1 MARPCLCCNHPERA
15 AIDAALV
22 GGVNAETISKQYGIS
37 KQALWRHRDAHLPK
51 AAIEAAK
58 IERAEAEGRRGATL
72 LEQAHELLDKA
83 RDLLAKAEDSGDIQT
98 ALRGVKEARECLV
111 FIGRLTGD
119 VEPDQINITLNA
131 NFISFQQ
138 LIIEALAPYPD
149 ARAAVAARLAHM
161 GDEAP

>member
-22 GGVNAETISKQYGIS
+22 GGAPLYEVSERYGIS
-37 KQALWRHRDAHLPK
+37 KTSILRHTRSHLPK

-119 VEPDQINITLNA
+119 VEPDAINIVVNA
-131 NFISFQQ
+131 QFVSFQQ
-138 LIIEALAPYPD
+138 LIIDALAPYPD
-149 ARAAVAARLAHM
+149 ARAAVAARLAHIS
-161 GDEAP
+161 EQAP

>member
-1 MARPCLCCNHPERA
+1 MR
-15 AIDAALV
+15 
-22 GGVNAETISKQYGIS
+22 S
-37 KQALWRHRDAHLPK
+37 HLPK

-58 IERAEAEGRRGATL
+58 TERAEAEGRRGATL

-83 RDLLAKAEDSGDIQT
+83 RDLLTKAEQTGDYQT

-138 LIIEALAPYPD
+138 IVIEALAPYPD
-149 ARAAVAARLAHM
+149 ARGAVAARLAHL
-161 GDEAP
+161 GEQSP

>member
-1 MARPCLCCNHPERA
+1 MARPCLCCNHPERDK
-15 AIDAALV
+15 IDAAIV
-22 GGVNAETISKQYGIS
+22 GGVNAEAISKQYGIT
-37 KQALWRHRDAHLPK
+37 KQALWRHRSAHLPK

-58 IERAEAEGRRGATL
+58 AERAEAEGRRGATL

-119 VEPDQINITLNA
+119 VEPDAINIVVHAQFVN
-131 NFISFQQ
+131 FQQ
-138 LIIEALAPYPD
+138 LIIDALAPYPD
-149 ARAAVAARLAHM
+149 ARAAVAARLAHIS
-161 GDEAP
+161 EQAP